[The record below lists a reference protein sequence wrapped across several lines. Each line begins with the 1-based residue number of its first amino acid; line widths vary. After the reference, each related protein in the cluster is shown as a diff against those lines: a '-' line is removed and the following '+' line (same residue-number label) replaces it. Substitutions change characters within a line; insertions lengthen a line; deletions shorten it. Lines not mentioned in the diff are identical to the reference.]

1 MKLDRTKLKRFREE
15 LQPWLKLVR
24 APAALTVPGDS
35 IAGAAAAGGR
45 PSVSAAGASVCLY
58 WAGMALNDYA
68 DRELDAVER
77 PERPIPSGEI
87 SPAGALA
94 AATGL
99 TAAGLALA
107 ALAGRRA
114 FAVAVPLAATIWAYD
129 LVLKDTSAGCGSMAA
144 ARGLDVLM
152 GGAAAGSIRPALPAA
167 AIMTAHTYAVTEL
180 SRAEVNGAERKLPA
194 TTLAATGVVAAA
206 AMSHRGLIRK
216 ADGVQGRID
225 KLAGAALAGTYLTQF
240 ARPQL
245 NALSDPSAPNVRKA
259 VGAGIHAML
268 PLQASLAAVRGDRV
282 TPLPLAVALPLVKR
296 LSRKVSPT

>member
-1 MKLDRTKLKRFREE
+1 VKSAELKQK
-15 LQPWLKLVR
+15 LQPWLRLVR
-24 APAALTVPGDS
+24 APAALTVPGDT

-45 PSVSAAGASVCLY
+45 PSVSAAGASICLY

-99 TAAGLALA
+99 TAAGLVLA
-107 ALAGRRA
+107 GLAGRRV

-152 GGAAAGSIRPALPAA
+152 GGAAAGRMQAALPAA

-180 SRAEVNGAERKLPA
+180 SRAEVDGAERKLPA
-194 TTLAATGVVAAA
+194 TTLAATGIVAAA
-206 AMSHRGLIRK
+206 AMSHRGLIR
-216 ADGVQGRID
+216 ATDSTQRRVD
-225 KLAGAALAGTYLTQF
+225 KLAAAALAGTYLNGF

-268 PLQASLAAVRGDRV
+268 PLQAALAAARGARI
-282 TPLPLAVALPLVKR
+282 TPLPLAAALPLVKR